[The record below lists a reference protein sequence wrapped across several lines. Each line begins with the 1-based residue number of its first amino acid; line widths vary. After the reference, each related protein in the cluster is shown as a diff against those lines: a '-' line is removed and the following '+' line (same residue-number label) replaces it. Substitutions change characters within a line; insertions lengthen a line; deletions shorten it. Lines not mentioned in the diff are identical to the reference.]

1 MSLHGLLGIISPS
14 YGDEMT
20 NLHTPSNTCCPG
32 IVDGLGWKP
41 RPP

>member
-20 NLHTPSNTCCPG
+20 NLHTPYTRA
-32 IVDGLGWKP
+32 VQV
-41 RPP
+41 